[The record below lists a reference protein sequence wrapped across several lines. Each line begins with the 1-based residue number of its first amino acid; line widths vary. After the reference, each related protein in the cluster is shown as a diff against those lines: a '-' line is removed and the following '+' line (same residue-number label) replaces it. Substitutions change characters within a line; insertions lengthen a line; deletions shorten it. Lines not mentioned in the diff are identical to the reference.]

1 MHVPDNRTAL
11 AQRAGLVWFSQL
23 SRCCVTKFV
32 LLSTQRSGST
42 WVIDN
47 LASHE
52 DVLAYTELFLKEGRG
67 VPHWSRDQSHPYWNS
82 HAAQQGTIAP
92 RLFRPFHV
100 FRYLDAIYRP
110 ADQGK
115 AVGFKLMYDQL
126 LRYPEI
132 MLYLLLR
139 RVRVIHLFRQN
150 AVAAVV
156 SNLFR
161 AARNN
166 TAHVREGDRVQE
178 VNVTLDVPE
187 TCKKIFWFGKKI
199 RIAQALE
206 RLLPLPHLD
215 IAYEELAGNAEKF
228 GDLLDFIQVERKA
241 LSSQLK
247 KLQGRPLH
255 HSISNIDELEK
266 GLAGTRYHV
275 MLKELY

>member
-1 MHVPDNRTAL
+1 M
-11 AQRAGLVWFSQL
+11 
-23 SRCCVTKFV
+23 TKFIV
-32 LLSTQRSGST
+32 LSTQRSGST

-52 DVLAYTELFLKEGRG
+52 EVLAYTELFLKEGRG
-67 VPHWSRDQSHPYWNS
+67 VPHWSRDKSHPYWNS
-82 HAAQQGTIAP
+82 YAEQQGRIAL
-92 RLFRPFHV
+92 RLFRPFYV
-100 FRYLDAIYRP
+100 FSYLDAIYRP

-132 MLYLLLR
+132 MLYLLIK

-166 TAHVREGDRVQE
+166 TAHVREGDTVQE
-178 VNVTLDVPE
+178 VNVALDVPE
-187 TCKKIFWFGKKI
+187 ACRKIFWFGKKI

-206 RLLPLPHLD
+206 RLLPLPHLG
-215 IAYEELAGNAEKF
+215 ISYEELAGNAEKF
-228 GDLLDFIQVERKA
+228 DTLLDFIQVERKA

-247 KLQGRPLH
+247 KLQSRPLR

-266 GLAGTRYHV
+266 GLAGTRYHA
-275 MLKELY
+275 MLEEL